1 MLPPLSLV
9 LPDPVA
15 PGASLPLVS
24 LATIAAVSAV
34 GAAINAVAGGGTL
47 LTFPTLVA
55 LGVPPV
61 SANATST
68 VALWPG
74 SLSSMLGYRRELTGA
89 RAWAI
94 RFALPSVA
102 GGVVGALLLMGTSE
116 KRFAAIVPWLVLVAT
131 GLFAAQKAV
140 VRWLL
145 SRAQGAPPTRVDAN
159 GHLLPPTTGLLLA
172 QFAVAIYGGYFGAG
186 AGIIMLAALGFM
198 GLTNIHQ
205 MNGLKNWGGVC
216 FNGVAAL
223 LFVFS
228 GLVIWPIAAAMAAG
242 SILGGYATAGIARRA
257 PQAVIRGL
265 VTVIGV
271 TASIFLFLRMTQSA

>member
-1 MLPPLSLV
+1 MSLSLALLDPVVPGTLPPL
-9 LPDPVA
+9 A
-15 PGASLPLVS
+15 S

-61 SANATST
+61 AANATST

-89 RAWAI
+89 RAWAV
-94 RFALPSVA
+94 RFAMPSIA

-116 KRFAAIVPWLVLVAT
+116 KRFATIVPWLVLVAT

-145 SRAQGAPPTRVDAN
+145 SRAKEAPPTRFDAN

-172 QFAVAIYGGYFGAG
+172 QFGVAIYGGYFGAG

-228 GLVIWPIAAAMAAG
+228 GLVNWPIAVAMAAG
-242 SILGGYATAGIARRA
+242 SIVGGYATAGIARRA
-257 PQAVIRGL
+257 PQAVIRGM

-271 TASIFLFLRMTQSA
+271 VASVWLFIRMTQAA

>member
-1 MLPPLSLV
+1 MSLSLALLDPVVPGALPPL
-9 LPDPVA
+9 A
-15 PGASLPLVS
+15 S
-24 LATIAAVSAV
+24 LATIAAVSAA
-34 GAAINAVAGGGTL
+34 GAAVNAVAGGGTL

-89 RAWAI
+89 RAWAL
-94 RFALPSVA
+94 RFAMPSVA
-102 GGVVGALLLMGTSE
+102 GGVGGALLLMGTSE

-140 VRWLL
+140 VRWLVT
-145 SRAQGAPPTRVDAN
+145 RAKEAPPVRTDAE
-159 GHLLPPTTGLLLA
+159 GRLLPPTTGLLLG
-172 QFAVAIYGGYFGAG
+172 QFCVAIYGGYFGAG
-186 AGIIMLAALGFM
+186 AGIVMLAALGFM

-228 GLVIWPIAAAMAAG
+228 GLVNWPIAVAMAAG
-242 SILGGYATAGIARRA
+242 SIVGGYATAGIARRA
-257 PQAVIRGL
+257 PQAVIRGM

-271 TASIFLFLRMTQSA
+271 VASVWLFIRMTQTA

>member
-1 MLPPLSLV
+1 MSLSSSIAL
-9 LPDPVA
+9 LEPVA
-15 PGASLPLVS
+15 AGGSLPLAS

-94 RFALPSVA
+94 RFAMPSIA
-102 GGVVGALLLMGTSE
+102 GGIVGALLLMVTSD
-116 KRFAAIVPWLVLVAT
+116 KRFATIVPWLVLGAT
-131 GLFAAQKAV
+131 GLFAAQKGV

-145 SRAQGAPPTRVDAN
+145 SRATSAPPARFDAN

-172 QFAVAIYGGYFGAG
+172 QFGVAIYGGYFGAG

-223 LFVFS
+223 MFVFS

-242 SILGGYATAGIARRA
+242 SILGGYATAGLAQRA

-265 VTVIGV
+265 VTVIGI
-271 TASIFLFLRMTQSA
+271 ASSVWLFIRMTQA

>member
-1 MLPPLSLV
+1 MSLSSSIAL
-9 LPDPVA
+9 LEPVA
-15 PGASLPLVS
+15 AGGSLPLAS

-94 RFALPSVA
+94 RFAMPSIA
-102 GGVVGALLLMGTSE
+102 GGIVGALLLMVTSD
-116 KRFAAIVPWLVLVAT
+116 KRFATIVPWLVLGAT

-145 SRAQGAPPTRVDAN
+145 SRATSAPPARFDVN

-172 QFAVAIYGGYFGAG
+172 QFCVAIYGGYFGAG

-223 LFVFS
+223 MFVFS

-242 SILGGYATAGIARRA
+242 SILGGYATAGLAQRA

-265 VTVIGV
+265 VTVIGI
-271 TASIFLFLRMTQSA
+271 ASSVWLFIRMTQA

>member
-1 MLPPLSLV
+1 MSLSSSFAL
-9 LPDPVA
+9 LEPVTT
-15 PGASLPLVS
+15 GGSLPLAS

-34 GAAINAVAGGGTL
+34 GAAVNAVAGGGTL

-94 RFALPSVA
+94 RFAMPSIL

-116 KRFAAIVPWLVLVAT
+116 KRFAAIVPWLVLGAT
-131 GLFAAQKAV
+131 GLFAMQKAV

-145 SRAQGAPPTRVDAN
+145 SRATSAPPPRFDAN

-172 QFAVAIYGGYFGAG
+172 QFGVAVYGGYFGAG
-186 AGIIMLAALGFM
+186 IGILMLAVLGFM

-205 MNGLKNWGGVC
+205 MNGLKNWGGLC
-216 FNGVAAL
+216 INAVAAL
-223 LFVFS
+223 MFVFS
-228 GLVIWPIAAAMAAG
+228 GLVIWPIAVAMAAG
-242 SILGGYATAGIARRA
+242 SILGGYATAGLAQRA

-271 TASIFLFLRMTQSA
+271 ASSIWLFIRMTQA